1 MIKAFK
7 LAVALGLTFSSLA
20 LAQNCD
26 SLLEQVR
33 AKYRKISDLKSHVVQ
48 TVCSAASGTCTRY
61 EGELE
66 LKRPNKLRMDIA
78 RPDKQEIVCDGSTI
92 WLHLIN
98 EKQVMK
104 SDLKSSP
111 QFLVW
116 LNPLDQLLSGRAK
129 DGCRNNGDYVFF
141 MEPEGLKDII
151 KALKIVVDRK
161 TLLIIGMEAV
171 DVNGNSAEYSFSKTK
186 VNPGL
191 KDARF
196 KFIIPKN
203 AEIIENQ

>member
-1 MIKAFK
+1 MKKVLK
-7 LAVALGLTFSSLA
+7 LALALGLAFGTSA
-20 LAQNCD
+20 GAQNCD

-33 AKYRKISDLKSHVVQ
+33 AKYRKINDLKAHVVQ
-48 TVCSAASGTCTRY
+48 TVYSAASGTYTRY

-78 RPDKQEIVCDGSTI
+78 KPDKQEIVCDGNTI
-92 WLHLIN
+92 WIHLVK

-104 SDLKSSP
+104 SGLKSSP

-116 LNPLDQLLSGRAK
+116 LNPLDLLLSGRAK
-129 DGCRNNGDYVFF
+129 DGCRNNGDYLFF
-141 MEPEGLKDII
+141 MELDELKDII
-151 KALKIVVDRK
+151 KALKIVVDAK
-161 TLLIIGMEAV
+161 TLLITGMEAV
-171 DVNGNSAEYSFSKTK
+171 DVNGNSAEYSFSKIK

-196 KFIIPKN
+196 TFIMPKN

>member
-1 MIKAFK
+1 M
-7 LAVALGLTFSSLA
+7 
-20 LAQNCD
+20 
-26 SLLEQVR
+26 
-33 AKYRKISDLKSHVVQ
+33 VQ

-66 LKRPNKLRMDIA
+66 LKRPDKLRMDITK
-78 RPDKQEIVCDGSTI
+78 PDKQEIVCDGSTI
-92 WLHLIN
+92 WLHLVN

-116 LNPLDQLLSGRAK
+116 LNPLDKLLAGRAK
-129 DGCRNNGDYVFF
+129 DGCRNNGDYLFF
-141 MEPEGLKDII
+141 MESEELKDII
-151 KALKIVVDRK
+151 KAVKMMVDRK
-161 TLLIIGMEAV
+161 TLLITGIEAV
-171 DVNGNSAEYSFSKTK
+171 DVNGNSAEYSFSKIK

-191 KDARF
+191 KAARF
-196 KFIIPKN
+196 NFIMPKN

>member
-33 AKYRKISDLKSHVVQ
+33 AKYRKITDLKAHVVQ

-66 LKRPNKLRMDIA
+66 LKRPDKLRMDITK
-78 RPDKQEIVCDGSTI
+78 PDKQEIVCDGSAI
-92 WLHLIN
+92 WLHLVN

-104 SDLKSSP
+104 SGLKSSP

-116 LNPLDQLLSGRAK
+116 LNPLDKLLAGRAK
-129 DGCRNNGDYVFF
+129 DGCRNNGDYIFF
-141 MEPEGLKDII
+141 LEPEELKDII
-151 KALKIVVDRK
+151 KAVKVVVDRK
-161 TLLIIGMEAV
+161 TLLITGMEAV
-171 DVNGNSAEYSFSKTK
+171 DVNGNSAEYNFSKIK

-191 KDARF
+191 KAARF
-196 KFIIPKN
+196 NFIMPKN